1 MEIVLNFMT
10 GYYEHG
16 TLIMNPM
23 QIIRNY
29 TKKQLLFD
37 CVVCF
42 PFILRIF
49 MTDGLPEIFEIILL
63 LKLNRL
69 IQLADNIEE

>member
-1 MEIVLNFMT
+1 MLTDPAYVFFFNQFPIIMYIMEIVLNFMT

-29 TKKQLLFD
+29 TKK
-37 CVVCF
+37 
-42 PFILRIF
+42 
-49 MTDGLPEIFEIILL
+49 
-63 LKLNRL
+63 
-69 IQLADNIEE
+69 